1 MMKISRAKL
10 KKLIESY
17 LYEQE
22 EEEMDGEEES
32 PEGSDSET
40 EDEPAD
46 TEDEMDADGEE
57 DEEDTG
63 VKWDEAGFQ
72 IEVDGTEK
80 DISFYEDEQTG
91 KVNYKVDGDKL
102 SRRTTANFATIG
114 NLATLSDNPMVQ
126 KAGEVLSKLETGLKD
141 KDLSSIKRI
150 VRQKMKTERSPLS
163 INDIRKAVQARE

>member
-114 NLATLSDNPMVQ
+114 NLATLSAEQIFFFVSSRISTKGNLTVGLHIP
-126 KAGEVLSKLETGLKD
+126 SKEAAYLTGDGL
-141 KDLSSIKRI
+141 
-150 VRQKMKTERSPLS
+150 LS
-163 INDIRKAVQARE
+163 INNDL